1 MKKWIL
7 LFSLLLVVPL
17 LAGDWLSVTIVD
29 TIAADSSDSGL
40 TRDTFYTDTHFVG
53 DWNRL
58 SWNYEIYD
66 IDTNFSKDSIEI
78 QLFMGNRRLGTFI
91 KVPGAVG
98 VDTIFLGANDT
109 IRYTRS
115 IIPGDS
121 MFDFLYGRV
130 VGSDSLLPDNS
141 EKLAGNVYESKV
153 RIFVTEKK

>member
-7 LFSLLLVVPL
+7 LFCFLTVAPL
-17 LAGDWLSVTIVD
+17 MAGDWFPVIVVD
-29 TIAADSSDSGL
+29 TMAADSSDSGK
-40 TRDTFYTDTHFVG
+40 TRDTFYTDTHLVG

-58 SWNYEIYD
+58 SWNWEIYD

-78 QLFMGNRRLGTFI
+78 QLYTGYRRGGTFV

-109 IRYTRS
+109 IRHTRS

-121 MFDFLYGRV
+121 VFDFLYGRIIA
-130 VGSDSLLPDNS
+130 SDSLLPDNA
-141 EKLAGNVYESKV
+141 EKLAGNVYETKV
-153 RIFVTEKK
+153 RIFVSEKK